1 MRTGHLKPIQGNS
14 AQAECIIRAAESCR
28 MSVCGSFLLKSIV
41 IWVSYRWAIKEASVS
56 SWKIQKS
63 PLPVNTICF
72 PTVADTGFRKVTHAM
87 AKVVAVLLIF
97 FLNFLSPIY
106 LHQKAK
112 TLLYLLSLSVTWTRW
127 LLRTHYDR
135 KAVFLLTLFSI
146 PAPGNR
152 HSRSIPRH
160 GVRTSH
166 SLICQH
172 QVKNRPVRVLEIEQP
187 FGTHNLADSINT
199 IFQHS
204 LKKCC
209 AEGCYHKTK
218 QKKSQT
224 CG

>member
-1 MRTGHLKPIQGNS
+1 MKDTEKPFTCEHHLLPHCGWYWFSKGYTRHGQG
-14 AQAECIIRAAESCR
+14 CSC
-28 MSVCGSFLLKSIV
+28 
-41 IWVSYRWAIKEASVS
+41 A
-56 SWKIQKS
+56 
-63 PLPVNTICF
+63 T
-72 PTVADTGFRKVTHAM
+72 D
-87 AKVVAVLLIF
+87 
-97 FLNFLSPIY
+97 FLSQLPQSN
-106 LHQKAK
+106 LSAPERAK